1 MLPNNIKNLAIHL
14 LDETKHNNLKWS
26 YDSYKS
32 NISASYGDMHITL
45 TYYFDYESEVGSYIF
60 DLYMHGKPYTFKE
73 NMFGS
78 DFSLLATLYE
88 QGMASELGDFNF
100 IK

>member
-1 MLPNNIKNLAIHL
+1 MLPINIKNLAIHL

-32 NISASYGDMHITL
+32 RISASYKEMYITL
-45 TYYFDYESEVGSYIF
+45 TYYFDYESEVASYVF
-60 DLYMHGKPYTFKE
+60 DLYMHGKPYIFKE

-78 DFSLLATLYE
+78 DYSLLSILYE

-100 IK
+100 